1 MRALAPLIAGQW
13 ARLEAEAAAAALGGA
28 LDWPKDALFKRDFAL
43 AEAGQVSSNGSCRL
57 FAASDGWIA
66 LNLAREDDRAAL
78 PALVEGDASDLAACF
93 VAHSAA
99 HWRAR
104 GMLLDLPLAVVGE
117 AMARLPTLLYARSAP
132 VRPLRGTRVLDLSTL
147 WAGPLCAGLLAA
159 AGAQVTRL
167 HNPARPDPSAQST
180 PLLNTRLNG
189 GKARVEAELTAEWLA
204 EQLAQ
209 TDIVVTSAR
218 PLALAR
224 LGLDEGV
231 FARHPRLLW
240 VAITAHGCAD
250 EAGQRVGFG
259 DDCAAAGGLLDWVDG
274 APRFAGDALAD
285 PLTGLSAAVAAM
297 EAMAAGQ
304 AGLID
309 AALAPTA
316 AWFAARRGI

>member
-1 MRALAPLIAGQW
+1 MIAGQW

-167 HNPARPDPSAQST
+167 HHRARPDPSASAYS
-180 PLLNTRLNG
+180 G
-189 GKARVEAELTAEWLA
+189 GIARHLRRTGASGHARVFTASGCNRHRAFTGATSRRRTAPATPWPDEL
-204 EQLAQ
+204 
-209 TDIVVTSAR
+209 
-218 PLALAR
+218 
-224 LGLDEGV
+224 LGL
-231 FARHPRLLW
+231 
-240 VAITAHGCAD
+240 
-250 EAGQRVGFG
+250 
-259 DDCAAAGGLLDWVDG
+259 
-274 APRFAGDALAD
+274 
-285 PLTGLSAAVAAM
+285 
-297 EAMAAGQ
+297 
-304 AGLID
+304 
-309 AALAPTA
+309 
-316 AWFAARRGI
+316 